1 MTTAT
6 TTTEIKFTSRSGQFL
21 NKSGTVKF
29 EKVGQMTGKG
39 TYKSNRLICNVSIL
53 TPLYDY
59 VSEPKL
65 SIKWT
70 MYYVMFGQRDW
81 NKRETYIAVTDGFID
96 EAFGSDIR
104 QQLEQ
109 ELIDSLRNQLTDGL
123 TAITKA
129 GK

>member
-6 TTTEIKFTSRSGQFL
+6 ITEIKFTSRSGQFL
-21 NKSGTVKF
+21 GKTGTVQF
-29 EKVGQMTGKG
+29 EKVGQWTSKG
-39 TYKSNRLICNVSIL
+39 TYKSNRLVCNVSIL
-53 TPLYDY
+53 TPIYDY
-59 VSEPKL
+59 VTEPKL
-65 SIKWT
+65 SVRWT

-81 NKRETYIAVTDGFID
+81 NKRENYIAVTDEFID
-96 EAFGSDIR
+96 EALGSDIR

-123 TAITKA
+123 TAIIKA